1 MFMERISKSLEIN
14 KTLNEAIPTLVE
26 VFVNFYGEEYREYIT
41 NKFNNMVLVGYYD
54 DGTLNALVSDLQKKI
69 SANYIKEVFDKFQIE
84 YNKENITKYTDNNTF
99 EYISLFPII
108 DICEYISMIKRGE
121 KELLREEQI
130 RRYNIFKQHIPE
142 LELEDFINKKV
153 SEEQIS
159 QLPYYIRSN
168 INYWVHEYDI
178 SKMIVNERN
187 NAIDKIR
194 QLYPE
199 ATYENVDT
207 LILNGKL
214 DQLFEIGRAFKN
226 TCVKYREYSEEN
238 INKYAILRDKLKDLK
253 RKIGDKYLLQYY
265 DELKEYLNADDQEKL
280 QVLLQSDGFYY
291 SDIGSIEVIL
301 GNSLRIGDMID
312 SNGCIQYFDSKSEE
326 DLNNPKTKF
335 YRVQTIQNNRIK
347 YFKYRGVDLG
357 ANYEDYVNNP
367 KCREIW
373 PSQEMITTIEERY
386 NYYRNKANIE
396 YFTSFDIYKET
407 IEKIKDANLLDK
419 ESFLEPG
426 MFLKHQTCVLTNLK
440 EDSEGYKLYP
450 MVCIYAHYDD
460 FDDKALIH
468 ELNHLF
474 ELTLTNVTKNNYEV
488 ICGWDILNSAMNQDK
503 EIAADTINLGREKRG
518 YESFNEIINE
528 LLARRI
534 TKEMHDNGV
543 FILNSQDSYRDCGGT
558 TYDFSSFLVEDF
570 FNEYLSDIIDSRRSN
585 NIDIIWNKVGKENFD
600 ELNHLFHEFNE
611 SFPEF
616 VYYRLRDDL
625 KNNRNTE
632 LVRKYNDLV
641 ARRNLVLKKMNE
653 HCKSNG
659 MNL

>member
-1 MFMERISKSLEIN
+1 MERISKSLEIN